1 MKELPEVPLIPQ
13 IAHGSPA
20 NVPKNEW
27 SNPIL
32 GTRHKLGGKP
42 DLIQFDPSPKCP
54 DCGEPMTFYAQLDSI
69 NDQVVIADCG
79 LIYVYLCFGCYV
91 SIAHVQSY

>member
-13 IAHGSPA
+13 IAQGSA
-20 NVPKNEW
+20 ADVPRFKW
-27 SNPIL
+27 SDPVL

-54 DCGEPMTFYAQLDSI
+54 DCGELMTFYAQLDSI
-69 NDQVVIADCG
+69 NDDVVIADCG
-79 LIYVYLCFGCYV
+79 LIYVYMCFDCYTT
-91 SIAHVQSY
+91 SAHVQSY